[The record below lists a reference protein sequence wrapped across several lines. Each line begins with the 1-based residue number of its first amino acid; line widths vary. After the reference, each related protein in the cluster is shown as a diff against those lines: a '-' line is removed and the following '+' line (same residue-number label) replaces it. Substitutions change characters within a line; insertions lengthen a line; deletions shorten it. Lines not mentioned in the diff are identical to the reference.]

1 MSKRKSQNSASAV
14 SRRDILKAAGVVV
27 VGARL
32 IWLGD
37 GVAAIPAS
45 KGYLLVD
52 SKKCGAC
59 TSCMAACSLAHEG
72 QVNLSLARI
81 QVVRNPLEFFPN
93 DITVEQCRQCPDP
106 ACVKVCPT
114 EALHVDKAS
123 GYVRM
128 VDPRKCIG
136 CMQCVEAC
144 PFEAS
149 RLQWNPETKHSQKCD
164 LCTHAPYWRDKGA
177 ACVMACP
184 MRAIK
189 YTDTIPIQVGSAG
202 YDVNLRPASW
212 GPEHWYASKAL
223 PKK

>member
-1 MSKRKSQNSASAV
+1 MSENEAQNGASKV
-14 SRRDILKAAGVVV
+14 SRRNFLRAAGAAA
-27 VGARL
+27 VGAKL
-32 IWLGD
+32 MWLGD
-37 GVAAIPAS
+37 GIVALPAS

-93 DITVEQCRQCPDP
+93 DITVEQCRQCEDP

-114 EALHVDKAS
+114 EALHVDTAS
-123 GYVRM
+123 GNVRM
-128 VDPRKCIG
+128 VNSRKCIG
-136 CMQCVEAC
+136 CMRCVEAC
-144 PFEAS
+144 PFKAS
-149 RLQWNPETKHSQKCD
+149 RVQWNPKTKHSQKCD
-164 LCTHAPYWRDKGA
+164 LCTHARYWQGKGP

-184 MRAIK
+184 MGAIK
-189 YTDTIPIQVGSAG
+189 YTETIPLQVSNAG
-202 YDVNLRPASW
+202 YDVNLRPDTW
-212 GPEHWYASKAL
+212 GPDKWYASKAL